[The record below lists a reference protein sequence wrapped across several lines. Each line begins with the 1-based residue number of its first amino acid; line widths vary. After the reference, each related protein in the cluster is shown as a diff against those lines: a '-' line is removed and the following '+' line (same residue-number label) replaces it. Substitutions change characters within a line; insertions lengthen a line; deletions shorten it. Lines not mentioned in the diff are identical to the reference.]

1 MAAAG
6 GLMSLMG
13 RRGPADTRTVEL
25 YLLVA
30 VFIVGVFVRELGLV
44 WWRETQWR
52 RQRNRRGDD

>member
-1 MAAAG
+1 
-6 GLMSLMG
+6 MSLMG